1 VSPLTYACIL
11 TKLEGR
17 TNLIERFVRTKGILN
32 VYNAYFKGD
41 IEALVEK
48 VTELKNN
55 TSEL

>member
-1 VSPLTYACIL
+1 LTYACIL

-32 VYNAYFKGD
+32 VYNAYFNGD
-41 IEALVEK
+41 NEALVEK